1 MKNLLTVTAIVFL
14 LIFSAGLASAESS
27 TTSIFPDTFEVGA
40 LYATNSSGSITTDNG
55 AQGTTSY
62 GADSVTLKQAPTT
75 PPEPNFFYGTL
86 TTVIGVSSTSS
97 TSTSSNTFA
106 FTANPSAVTVSTIS
120 AELIGWRI
128 CLEAAAALQAL
139 SVQRSSVQ
147 SQNKVKSL
155 HLQGV
160 IITEPGTTT
169 ASAYSFEGTLSD

>member
-55 AQGTTSY
+55 AQSATSY
-62 GADSVTLKQAPTT
+62 GAASVTLKQAPTT

-106 FTANPSAVTVSTIS
+106 FTAILGGDGQYHLSGTDA
-120 AELIGWRI
+120 AGDL
-128 CLEAAAALQAL
+128 LEATAALKALSFQRL
-139 SVQRSSVQ
+139 SVQSP
-147 SQNKVKSL
+147 NKVKSL